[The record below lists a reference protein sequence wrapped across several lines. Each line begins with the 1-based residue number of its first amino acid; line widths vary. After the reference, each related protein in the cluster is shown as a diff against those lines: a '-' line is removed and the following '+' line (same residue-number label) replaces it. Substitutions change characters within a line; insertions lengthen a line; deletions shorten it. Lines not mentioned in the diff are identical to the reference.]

1 MIMIKDM
8 EERLTFHPSAPKLLQ
23 CRPDFASFSCNKKHI
38 CIYLFSSEAFLFLS
52 NINMDT
58 KG

>member
-8 EERLTFHPSAPKLLQ
+8 DERLTFHPSAPKLLQ

-38 CIYLFSSEAFLFLS
+38 CIYLFSSEAFLVPIL
-52 NINMDT
+52 I
-58 KG
+58 KY